1 MSHKKLDEIERFI
14 RGYKHF
20 KKLYFSSDNNNQIYK
35 SLAETG
41 QTPKTMVV
49 TCSDSRINPAEMW
62 GCKPGEL
69 FVVRNVANLV
79 PPYESDEKNHGT
91 SAALEFAVLHL
102 NVEHIIVL
110 GHSQCG
116 GIDAMF
122 KDLKRGSRAE
132 ERSFISTWME
142 IAHKA
147 KVEIQTYHADAPLSE
162 KLKLCEE
169 KSLLI
174 SLENLMTF
182 PWIKS
187 KVEKKLLTLHAWR
200 FDLVKGIIQQYDSNL
215 DTFIDLE

>member
-1 MSHKKLDEIERFI
+1 LTNQQSKEIKRFI
-14 RGYKHF
+14 TGYRHFRKH
-20 KKLYFSSDNNNQIYK
+20 YFSPNNNNRVYRD
-35 SLAETG
+35 LAETG
-41 QTPKTMVV
+41 QAPKTMVI

-122 KDLKRGSRAE
+122 KDLNRGHRTE

-142 IAHKA
+142 IAKKA
-147 KVEIQTYHADAPLSE
+147 KLEVLAYHADEPLPE

-174 SLENLMTF
+174 SLDNLMTF

-187 KVEKKLLTLHAWR
+187 KVEKNLLTLHAWR
-200 FDLVKGIIQQYDSNL
+200 FDLVKGIIQAYDPTL
-215 DTFIDLE
+215 DKYIDLE